1 MKRIFEI
8 DFMHCSRR
16 SLLLFVTVAN
26 IIGWIVIGAVLW
38 AGYELVNWVMA

>member
-1 MKRIFEI
+1 M
-8 DFMHCSRR
+8 DFDFVNYSRR
-16 SLLLFVTVAN
+16 SLLLFVMVAN